1 VLILLECNGQKYAVL
16 TEQVRVPVGKFLLE
30 LPAGM
35 LDDEKGDF
43 VGTAVREVSILG
55 SWLLN
60 TAGILFLPGSEFR
73 LNKPALYWSCFSWLW
88 FRLNK
93 PHNTLLLQLKIT

>member
-43 VGTAVREVSILG
+43 VGTAVREVEEETGIKLNIEDMIDLTA
-55 SWLLN
+55 LLD
-60 TAGILFLPGSEFR
+60 
-73 LNKPALYWSCFSWLW
+73 PATGGRMIPSPVTGLHFPSV
-88 FRLNK
+88 R
-93 PHNTLLLQLKIT
+93 